1 MGYDQNNDYYSNG
14 DQSWRD
20 QTNVY
25 QTQREQPT
33 PMGRRSPRRKS
44 GWLKG
49 ILAVLLVVAIS
60 FGAFYL
66 MRNVGV
72 RLERTEDGVTLSM
85 TNRSKQAEPEQAEQ
99 PIPSPSASA
108 QTETAAPQQTTQ
120 QPTQGAYVGSG
131 TKLNIVSSQESSDT
145 TFSDEEDALSLQDIY
160 STVIDSVVS
169 ISSMTSSGTSS
180 GTGIIMSPDGYVI
193 TNHHVITGALV
204 ISVLTNDNQEYEA
217 ALVGSD
223 EMSDLAV
230 LKIDAEN
237 LTPIELGN
245 SDALSVGDPVVA
257 IGTPYSISLAGTL
270 TQGVISGVEREV
282 TVSSGTGSGT
292 KTMRL
297 LQTDT
302 TINPGNSGGPLLNM
316 QGQVV
321 GINTLKLMDEY
332 EGIGFAIP
340 MTNAVEIIN
349 MLIQDGEVVS
359 RPDNDYVTV
368 SAYLNITVS
377 EINDQTIALYR
388 LPEDVPEGVLVVNI
402 GSRTAAIYRAGVEV
416 YDIITEFNGQAITNN
431 TSLKEALA
439 ACKAGDEATIKVYR
453 ISRDGS
459 SGSELTFTFR
469 LDAAQ

>member
-99 PIPSPSASA
+99 PTPEQAASA
-108 QTETAAPQQTTQ
+108 QTEMAAPQQTTQ

-145 TFSDEEDALSLQDIY
+145 TFSDEEGALCLQDIY
-160 STVIDSVVS
+160 SSVIDSVVS

-180 GTGIIMSPDGYVI
+180 GTGIIMSSDGYVI

-230 LKIDAEN
+230 LKIDARGLQAAEFGDSSK
-237 LTPIELGN
+237 LR
-245 SDALSVGDPVVA
+245 VGDSVVA
-257 IGTPYSISLAGTL
+257 IGDPLGVQLRGTMTNGIISAINRDLTVGDRTMTL
-270 TQGVISGVEREV
+270 I
-282 TVSSGTGSGT
+282 
-292 KTMRL
+292 
-297 LQTDT
+297 QT
-302 TINPGNSGGPLLNM
+302 NAALNNGNSGGPLINCY
-316 QGQVV
+316 GQVI
-321 GINTLKLMDEY
+321 GINTVKMSSY
-332 EGIGFAIP
+332 YTATASVEGLGFAIP
-340 MTNAVEIIN
+340 ISVAKPIIDE
-349 MLIQDGEVVS
+349 LIENGYVAG
-359 RPDNDYVTV
+359 RPAIGISGDSLPSYYRT
-368 SAYLNITVS
+368 Y
-377 EINDQTIALYR
+377 YR
-388 LPEDVPEGVLVVNI
+388 LPEGVYVTSVNEGSDAKAKGIREGDIV
-402 GSRTAAIYRAGVEV
+402 TAI
-416 YDIITEFNGQAITNN
+416 NGERISSIDELN
-431 TSLKEALA
+431 TVKNQYA
-439 ACKAGDEATIKVYR
+439 AGDEVTLTVYR
-453 ISRDGS
+453 
-459 SGSELTFTFR
+459 SGTYYEVTVTLVDQATGK
-469 LDAAQ
+469 

>member
-1 MGYDQNNDYYSNG
+1 MGYDQNNEYYNSG

-85 TNRSKQAEPEQAEQ
+85 TNRGKQSEPEQAEQ
-99 PIPSPSASA
+99 PIPEPSAST
-108 QTETAAPQQTTQ
+108 QTGTQTAAPQQTPQ

-145 TFSDEEDALSLQDIY
+145 TFSDEEDALCLQDIY
-160 STVIDSVVS
+160 SSVIDSVVS
-169 ISSMTSSGTSS
+169 ISSMTSSGTAS

-204 ISVLTNDNQEYEA
+204 ISVLTNDNQEFEA

-230 LKIDAEN
+230 LKIDARGLKAAEFGDSSK
-237 LTPIELGN
+237 LR
-245 SDALSVGDPVVA
+245 VGDSVVA
-257 IGTPYSISLAGTL
+257 IGDPLGVQLRGTMTNGIISAINRDLTVGDRTMTL
-270 TQGVISGVEREV
+270 I
-282 TVSSGTGSGT
+282 
-292 KTMRL
+292 
-297 LQTDT
+297 QT
-302 TINPGNSGGPLLNM
+302 NAALNNGNSGGPLINCY
-316 QGQVV
+316 GQVI
-321 GINTLKLMDEY
+321 GINTVKMSSY
-332 EGIGFAIP
+332 YTATASVEGLGFAIP
-340 MTNAVEIIN
+340 ISVAKPIIDE
-349 MLIQDGEVVS
+349 LIENGYVAG
-359 RPDNDYVTV
+359 RPAIGISGDSLPSYYRT
-368 SAYLNITVS
+368 Y
-377 EINDQTIALYR
+377 YR
-388 LPEDVPEGVLVVNI
+388 LPDGVYVTSVNEGSDAKAKGIREGDIV
-402 GSRTAAIYRAGVEV
+402 TAI
-416 YDIITEFNGQAITNN
+416 NGEKICSIDELN
-431 TSLKEALA
+431 TVKNQYA
-439 ACKAGDEATIKVYR
+439 AGDEVTLTIYRSGTYYEVTVTLVDQATGK
-453 ISRDGS
+453 
-459 SGSELTFTFR
+459 
-469 LDAAQ
+469 

>member
-33 PMGRRSPRRKS
+33 PMGSRRPRRRS

-85 TNRSKQAEPEQAEQ
+85 TNRSKQPEPEQAEQ
-99 PIPSPSASA
+99 PIPEPSASA
-108 QTETAAPQQTTQ
+108 QTGTQTAAPQQTTQ

-145 TFSDEEDALSLQDIY
+145 TFSDEEDALCLQDIY
-160 STVIDSVVS
+160 SSVIDSVVS

-180 GTGIIMSPDGYVI
+180 GTGIIMSSDGYVI

-230 LKIDAEN
+230 LKIDARGLQAAEFGDSSK
-237 LTPIELGN
+237 LR
-245 SDALSVGDPVVA
+245 VGDSVVA
-257 IGTPYSISLAGTL
+257 IGDPLGVQLRGTMTNGIISAINRDLTVGDRTMTL
-270 TQGVISGVEREV
+270 I
-282 TVSSGTGSGT
+282 
-292 KTMRL
+292 
-297 LQTDT
+297 QT
-302 TINPGNSGGPLLNM
+302 NAALNNGNSGGPLINCY
-316 QGQVV
+316 GQVI
-321 GINTLKLMDEY
+321 GINTVKMSSY
-332 EGIGFAIP
+332 YTATASVEGLGFAIP
-340 MTNAVEIIN
+340 ISVAKPIIDE
-349 MLIQDGEVVS
+349 LIENGYVAG
-359 RPDNDYVTV
+359 RPAIGISGDSLPSYYRT
-368 SAYLNITVS
+368 Y
-377 EINDQTIALYR
+377 YR
-388 LPEDVPEGVLVVNI
+388 LPEGVYVTSVNEGSDAKAKGIREGDIV
-402 GSRTAAIYRAGVEV
+402 TAI
-416 YDIITEFNGQAITNN
+416 NGEKICSIDELN
-431 TSLKEALA
+431 TVKNQYA
-439 ACKAGDEATIKVYR
+439 AGDEVTLTIYRSGTYYEVTVTIVDQATGK
-453 ISRDGS
+453 
-459 SGSELTFTFR
+459 
-469 LDAAQ
+469 

>member
-99 PIPSPSASA
+99 PTPEQATST
-108 QTETAAPQQTTQ
+108 QTGTQTAAPQQTPQ

-145 TFSDEEDALSLQDIY
+145 TFSDEEGALCLQDIY

-204 ISVLTNDNQEYEA
+204 ISVLTNDNQEFEA

-230 LKIDAEN
+230 LKIDARGLQAAEFGDSSK
-237 LTPIELGN
+237 LR
-245 SDALSVGDPVVA
+245 VGDSVVA
-257 IGTPYSISLAGTL
+257 IGDPLGVQLRGTMTNGIISAINRDLTVGDRTMTL
-270 TQGVISGVEREV
+270 I
-282 TVSSGTGSGT
+282 
-292 KTMRL
+292 
-297 LQTDT
+297 QT
-302 TINPGNSGGPLLNM
+302 NAALNNGNSGGPLINCY
-316 QGQVV
+316 GQVI
-321 GINTLKLMDEY
+321 GINTVKMSSY
-332 EGIGFAIP
+332 YTATASVEGLGFAIP
-340 MTNAVEIIN
+340 ISVAKPIIDE
-349 MLIQDGEVVS
+349 LIENGYVAG
-359 RPDNDYVTV
+359 RPAIGISGDSLPSYYRT
-368 SAYLNITVS
+368 Y
-377 EINDQTIALYR
+377 YR
-388 LPEDVPEGVLVVNI
+388 LPEGVYVTSVNEGSDAKAKGIREGDIV
-402 GSRTAAIYRAGVEV
+402 TAI
-416 YDIITEFNGQAITNN
+416 NGERISSIDELN
-431 TSLKEALA
+431 TVKNQYA
-439 ACKAGDEATIKVYR
+439 AGDEVTLTVYR
-453 ISRDGS
+453 
-459 SGSELTFTFR
+459 SGTYYEVTVTLVDQATGK
-469 LDAAQ
+469 

>member
-145 TFSDEEDALSLQDIY
+145 TFSDEEDALCLQDIY
-160 STVIDSVVS
+160 SSVIDSVVS

-230 LKIDAEN
+230 LKIDARGLQAAEFGDSSK
-237 LTPIELGN
+237 LR
-245 SDALSVGDPVVA
+245 VGDSVVA
-257 IGTPYSISLAGTL
+257 IGDPLGVQLRGTMTNGIISAINRDLTVGDRTMTL
-270 TQGVISGVEREV
+270 I
-282 TVSSGTGSGT
+282 
-292 KTMRL
+292 
-297 LQTDT
+297 QT
-302 TINPGNSGGPLLNM
+302 NAALNNGNSGGPLINCY
-316 QGQVV
+316 GQVI
-321 GINTLKLMDEY
+321 GINTVKMSSY
-332 EGIGFAIP
+332 YTATASVEGLGFAIP
-340 MTNAVEIIN
+340 ISVAKPIIDE
-349 MLIQDGEVVS
+349 LIENGYVAG
-359 RPDNDYVTV
+359 RPAIGISGDSLPSYYRT
-368 SAYLNITVS
+368 Y
-377 EINDQTIALYR
+377 YR
-388 LPEDVPEGVLVVNI
+388 LPDGVYVTSVNEGSDAKAKGIREGDIV
-402 GSRTAAIYRAGVEV
+402 TAI
-416 YDIITEFNGQAITNN
+416 NGERISSIDELN
-431 TSLKEALA
+431 TVKNQYA
-439 ACKAGDEATIKVYR
+439 AGDEVTLTVYR
-453 ISRDGS
+453 
-459 SGSELTFTFR
+459 SGTYYEVTVTLVDQATGK
-469 LDAAQ
+469 

>member
-99 PIPSPSASA
+99 PIPEPSASA
-108 QTETAAPQQTTQ
+108 QTGTQTAAPQQTPQ

-145 TFSDEEDALSLQDIY
+145 TFSDEEGALCLQDIY
-160 STVIDSVVS
+160 SSVIDSVVS

-180 GTGIIMSPDGYVI
+180 GTGIIMSSDGYVI

-204 ISVLTNDNQEYEA
+204 ISVLTNDNQEFEA

-230 LKIDAEN
+230 LKIDARGLQAAEFGDSSK
-237 LTPIELGN
+237 LR
-245 SDALSVGDPVVA
+245 VGDSVVA
-257 IGTPYSISLAGTL
+257 IGDPLGVQLRGTMTNGIISAINRDLTVGDRTMTL
-270 TQGVISGVEREV
+270 I
-282 TVSSGTGSGT
+282 
-292 KTMRL
+292 
-297 LQTDT
+297 QT
-302 TINPGNSGGPLLNM
+302 NAALNNGNSGGPLINCY
-316 QGQVV
+316 GQVI
-321 GINTLKLMDEY
+321 GINTVKMSSY
-332 EGIGFAIP
+332 YTATASVEGLGFAIP
-340 MTNAVEIIN
+340 ISVAKPIIDE
-349 MLIQDGEVVS
+349 LIENGYVAG
-359 RPDNDYVTV
+359 RPAIGISGDSLPSYYRT
-368 SAYLNITVS
+368 Y
-377 EINDQTIALYR
+377 YR
-388 LPEDVPEGVLVVNI
+388 LPDGVYVTSVNEGSDAKAKGIREGDIV
-402 GSRTAAIYRAGVEV
+402 TAI
-416 YDIITEFNGQAITNN
+416 NGERISSIDELN
-431 TSLKEALA
+431 TVKNQYA
-439 ACKAGDEATIKVYR
+439 AGDEVTLTVYR
-453 ISRDGS
+453 
-459 SGSELTFTFR
+459 SGTYYEVTVTLVDQATGK
-469 LDAAQ
+469 

>member
-85 TNRSKQAEPEQAEQ
+85 TNRSKQPEPEQAEQ
-99 PIPSPSASA
+99 PTPEQAASA
-108 QTETAAPQQTTQ
+108 QTGTETAAPQQTPQ

-180 GTGIIMSPDGYVI
+180 GTGIIMSSDGYVI

-204 ISVLTNDNQEYEA
+204 ISVLTNDNQEFEA

-230 LKIDAEN
+230 LKIDARGLQAAEFGDSSK
-237 LTPIELGN
+237 LR
-245 SDALSVGDPVVA
+245 VGDSVVA
-257 IGTPYSISLAGTL
+257 IGDPLGVQLRGTMTNGIISAINRDLTVGDRTMTL
-270 TQGVISGVEREV
+270 I
-282 TVSSGTGSGT
+282 
-292 KTMRL
+292 
-297 LQTDT
+297 QT
-302 TINPGNSGGPLLNM
+302 NAALNNGNSGGPLINCY
-316 QGQVV
+316 GQVI
-321 GINTLKLMDEY
+321 GINTVKMSSY
-332 EGIGFAIP
+332 YTATASVEGLGFAIP
-340 MTNAVEIIN
+340 ISVAKPIIDE
-349 MLIQDGEVVS
+349 LIENGYVAG
-359 RPDNDYVTV
+359 RPAIGISGDSLPSYYRT
-368 SAYLNITVS
+368 Y
-377 EINDQTIALYR
+377 YR
-388 LPEDVPEGVLVVNI
+388 LPEGVYVTSVNEGSDAKAKGIREGDIV
-402 GSRTAAIYRAGVEV
+402 TAI
-416 YDIITEFNGQAITNN
+416 NGEKICSIDELN
-431 TSLKEALA
+431 TVKNQYA
-439 ACKAGDEATIKVYR
+439 AGDEVTLTIYRSGTYYEVTVTLVDQATGK
-453 ISRDGS
+453 
-459 SGSELTFTFR
+459 
-469 LDAAQ
+469 

>member
-1 MGYDQNNDYYSNG
+1 MGYDQNNEYYNSG

-85 TNRSKQAEPEQAEQ
+85 TNRSKQPEPEQAEQ

-145 TFSDEEDALSLQDIY
+145 TFSDEEGALCLQDIY
-160 STVIDSVVS
+160 SSVIDSVVS

-204 ISVLTNDNQEYEA
+204 ISVLTNDNQEFEA

-230 LKIDAEN
+230 LKIDARGLKAAEFGDSSK
-237 LTPIELGN
+237 LR
-245 SDALSVGDPVVA
+245 VGDSVVA
-257 IGTPYSISLAGTL
+257 IGDPLGVQLRGTMTNGIISAINRDLTVGDRTMTL
-270 TQGVISGVEREV
+270 I
-282 TVSSGTGSGT
+282 
-292 KTMRL
+292 
-297 LQTDT
+297 QT
-302 TINPGNSGGPLLNM
+302 NAALNNGNSGGPLINCY
-316 QGQVV
+316 GQVI
-321 GINTLKLMDEY
+321 GINTVKMSSY
-332 EGIGFAIP
+332 YTATASVEGLGFAIP
-340 MTNAVEIIN
+340 ISVAKPIIDE
-349 MLIQDGEVVS
+349 LIENGYVAG
-359 RPDNDYVTV
+359 RPAIGISGDSLPSYYRT
-368 SAYLNITVS
+368 Y
-377 EINDQTIALYR
+377 YR
-388 LPEDVPEGVLVVNI
+388 LPDGVYVTSVNEGSDAKAKGIREGDIV
-402 GSRTAAIYRAGVEV
+402 TAI
-416 YDIITEFNGQAITNN
+416 NGERISSIDELN
-431 TSLKEALA
+431 TVKNQYA
-439 ACKAGDEATIKVYR
+439 AGDEVTLTVYR
-453 ISRDGS
+453 
-459 SGSELTFTFR
+459 SGTYYEVTVTLIDQATGK
-469 LDAAQ
+469 

>member
-1 MGYDQNNDYYSNG
+1 MGYDQNNEYYNSG

-85 TNRSKQAEPEQAEQ
+85 TNRSKQPEPEQAEQ
-99 PIPSPSASA
+99 PTPEQATST
-108 QTETAAPQQTTQ
+108 QTGTETAAPQQTPQ

-131 TKLNIVSSQESSDT
+131 TKLNIVSAPESSDT
-145 TFSDEEDALSLQDIY
+145 TFSDEEDALCLQDIY

-180 GTGIIMSPDGYVI
+180 GTGIIMSQDGYVI

-204 ISVLTNDNQEYEA
+204 ISVLTNDNQEFEA

-230 LKIDAEN
+230 LKIDARGLQAAEFGDSSK
-237 LTPIELGN
+237 LR
-245 SDALSVGDPVVA
+245 VGDSVVA
-257 IGTPYSISLAGTL
+257 IGDPLGVQLRGTMTNGIISAINRDLTVGDRTMTL
-270 TQGVISGVEREV
+270 I
-282 TVSSGTGSGT
+282 
-292 KTMRL
+292 
-297 LQTDT
+297 QT
-302 TINPGNSGGPLLNM
+302 NAALNNGNSGGPLINCY
-316 QGQVV
+316 GQVI
-321 GINTLKLMDEY
+321 GINTVKMSSY
-332 EGIGFAIP
+332 YSASATVEGLGFAIP
-340 MTNAVEIIN
+340 ISVAKPIIDE
-349 MLIQDGEVVS
+349 LIENGYVAG
-359 RPDNDYVTV
+359 RPAIGISGDSLPSYYRT
-368 SAYLNITVS
+368 Y
-377 EINDQTIALYR
+377 YR
-388 LPEDVPEGVLVVNI
+388 LPDGVYVTSVNEGSDAKAKGIREGDIV
-402 GSRTAAIYRAGVEV
+402 TAI
-416 YDIITEFNGQAITNN
+416 NGEKICSIDELN
-431 TSLKEALA
+431 TVKNQYA
-439 ACKAGDEATIKVYR
+439 AGDEVTLTIYRSGTYYEVTVTLVDQATGK
-453 ISRDGS
+453 
-459 SGSELTFTFR
+459 
-469 LDAAQ
+469 

>member
-85 TNRSKQAEPEQAEQ
+85 TNRSKQPEPEQAEQ
-99 PIPSPSASA
+99 PTPEQAASA
-108 QTETAAPQQTTQ
+108 QTEMAAPQQTPQ

-145 TFSDEEDALSLQDIY
+145 TFSDEEGALCLQDIY
-160 STVIDSVVS
+160 SSVIDSVVS

-230 LKIDAEN
+230 LKIDARGLQAAEFGDSSK
-237 LTPIELGN
+237 LR
-245 SDALSVGDPVVA
+245 VGDSVVA
-257 IGTPYSISLAGTL
+257 IGDPLGVQLRGTMTNGIISAINRDLTVGDRTMTL
-270 TQGVISGVEREV
+270 I
-282 TVSSGTGSGT
+282 
-292 KTMRL
+292 
-297 LQTDT
+297 QT
-302 TINPGNSGGPLLNM
+302 NAALNNGNSGGPLINCY
-316 QGQVV
+316 GQVI
-321 GINTLKLMDEY
+321 GINTVKMSSY
-332 EGIGFAIP
+332 YTATASVEGLGFAIP
-340 MTNAVEIIN
+340 ISVAKPIIDE
-349 MLIQDGEVVS
+349 LIENGYVAG
-359 RPDNDYVTV
+359 RPAIGISGDSLPSYYRT
-368 SAYLNITVS
+368 Y
-377 EINDQTIALYR
+377 YR
-388 LPEDVPEGVLVVNI
+388 LPDGVYVTSVNEGSDAKAKGIREGDIV
-402 GSRTAAIYRAGVEV
+402 TAI
-416 YDIITEFNGQAITNN
+416 NGEKICSIDELN
-431 TSLKEALA
+431 TVKNQYA
-439 ACKAGDEATIKVYR
+439 AGDEVTLTVYR
-453 ISRDGS
+453 
-459 SGSELTFTFR
+459 SGTYYEVTVTLVDQATGK
-469 LDAAQ
+469 

>member
-72 RLERTEDGVTLSM
+72 RLERAEDGVTLSM
-85 TNRSKQAEPEQAEQ
+85 TNRSKQPEPEQAEQ
-99 PIPSPSASA
+99 PTPEQATST
-108 QTETAAPQQTTQ
+108 QTGTETAAPQQTPQ

-145 TFSDEEDALSLQDIY
+145 TFSDEEGALCLQDIY
-160 STVIDSVVS
+160 SSVIDSVVS

-180 GTGIIMSPDGYVI
+180 GTGIIMSSDGYVI

-204 ISVLTNDNQEYEA
+204 ISVLTNDNQEFEA

-230 LKIDAEN
+230 LKIDARGLQAAEFGDSSK
-237 LTPIELGN
+237 LR
-245 SDALSVGDPVVA
+245 VGDSVVA
-257 IGTPYSISLAGTL
+257 IGDPLGVQLRGTMTNGIISAINRDLTVGDRTMTL
-270 TQGVISGVEREV
+270 I
-282 TVSSGTGSGT
+282 
-292 KTMRL
+292 
-297 LQTDT
+297 QT
-302 TINPGNSGGPLLNM
+302 NAALNNGNSGGPLINCY
-316 QGQVV
+316 GQVI
-321 GINTLKLMDEY
+321 GINTVKMSSY
-332 EGIGFAIP
+332 YTATASVEGLGFAIP
-340 MTNAVEIIN
+340 ISVAKPIIDE
-349 MLIQDGEVVS
+349 LIENGYVAG
-359 RPDNDYVTV
+359 RPAIGISGDSLPSYYRT
-368 SAYLNITVS
+368 Y
-377 EINDQTIALYR
+377 YR
-388 LPEDVPEGVLVVNI
+388 LPEGVYVTSVNEGSDAKAKGIREGDIV
-402 GSRTAAIYRAGVEV
+402 TAI
-416 YDIITEFNGQAITNN
+416 NGEKICSIDELN
-431 TSLKEALA
+431 TVKNQYA
-439 ACKAGDEATIKVYR
+439 AGDEVTLTIYRSGTYYEVTVTLVDQATGK
-453 ISRDGS
+453 
-459 SGSELTFTFR
+459 
-469 LDAAQ
+469 

>member
-72 RLERTEDGVTLSM
+72 RLERTEDGATLSM

-99 PIPSPSASA
+99 PIPEPSASA
-108 QTETAAPQQTTQ
+108 QTGTQTAAPQQTTQ

-145 TFSDEEDALSLQDIY
+145 TFSDEEDALCLQDIY
-160 STVIDSVVS
+160 SSVIDSVVS

-180 GTGIIMSPDGYVI
+180 GTGIIMSSDGYVI

-204 ISVLTNDNQEYEA
+204 ISVLTNDNQEFEA

-230 LKIDAEN
+230 LKIDARGLQAAEFGDSSK
-237 LTPIELGN
+237 LR
-245 SDALSVGDPVVA
+245 VGDSVVA
-257 IGTPYSISLAGTL
+257 IGDPLGVQLRGTMTNGIISAINRDLTVGDRTMTL
-270 TQGVISGVEREV
+270 I
-282 TVSSGTGSGT
+282 
-292 KTMRL
+292 
-297 LQTDT
+297 QT
-302 TINPGNSGGPLLNM
+302 NAALNNGNSGGPLINCY
-316 QGQVV
+316 GQVI
-321 GINTLKLMDEY
+321 GINTVKMSSY
-332 EGIGFAIP
+332 YTATASVEGLGFAIP
-340 MTNAVEIIN
+340 ISVAKPIIDE
-349 MLIQDGEVVS
+349 LIENGYVAG
-359 RPDNDYVTV
+359 RPAIGISGDSLPSYYRT
-368 SAYLNITVS
+368 Y
-377 EINDQTIALYR
+377 YR
-388 LPEDVPEGVLVVNI
+388 LPDGVYVTSVNEGSDAKAKGIREGDIV
-402 GSRTAAIYRAGVEV
+402 TAI
-416 YDIITEFNGQAITNN
+416 NGEKICSIDELN
-431 TSLKEALA
+431 TVKNQYA
-439 ACKAGDEATIKVYR
+439 AGDEVTLTIYRSGTYYEVTVTLVDQATGK
-453 ISRDGS
+453 
-459 SGSELTFTFR
+459 
-469 LDAAQ
+469 

>member
-1 MGYDQNNDYYSNG
+1 MGYDQNNEYYNSG

-85 TNRSKQAEPEQAEQ
+85 TNRSKQPEPEQAEQ
-99 PIPSPSASA
+99 PIPEPSTST
-108 QTETAAPQQTTQ
+108 QTGTQTAAPQQTPQ

-230 LKIDAEN
+230 LKIDARGLQAAEFGDSSK
-237 LTPIELGN
+237 LR
-245 SDALSVGDPVVA
+245 VGDSVVA
-257 IGTPYSISLAGTL
+257 IGDPLGVQLRGTMTNGIISAINRDLTVGDRTMTL
-270 TQGVISGVEREV
+270 I
-282 TVSSGTGSGT
+282 
-292 KTMRL
+292 
-297 LQTDT
+297 QT
-302 TINPGNSGGPLLNM
+302 NAALNNGNSGGPLINCY
-316 QGQVV
+316 GQVI
-321 GINTLKLMDEY
+321 GINTVKMSSY
-332 EGIGFAIP
+332 YTATASVEGLGFAIP
-340 MTNAVEIIN
+340 ISVAKPIIDE
-349 MLIQDGEVVS
+349 LIENGYVAG
-359 RPDNDYVTV
+359 RPAIGISGDSLPSYYRT
-368 SAYLNITVS
+368 Y
-377 EINDQTIALYR
+377 YR
-388 LPEDVPEGVLVVNI
+388 LPDGVYVTSVNEGSDAKAKGIREGDIV
-402 GSRTAAIYRAGVEV
+402 TAI
-416 YDIITEFNGQAITNN
+416 NGERISSIDELN
-431 TSLKEALA
+431 TVKNQYA
-439 ACKAGDEATIKVYR
+439 AGDEVTLTVYR
-453 ISRDGS
+453 
-459 SGSELTFTFR
+459 SGTYYEVTVTLIDQATGK
-469 LDAAQ
+469 

>member
-1 MGYDQNNDYYSNG
+1 MGYDQNNEYYNSG

-33 PMGRRSPRRKS
+33 PMGRRSPRRTG

-85 TNRSKQAEPEQAEQ
+85 TNRSKQPEPEQAEQ
-99 PIPSPSASA
+99 PIPEPSASA
-108 QTETAAPQQTTQ
+108 QTGTQTAAPQQTTQ

-145 TFSDEEDALSLQDIY
+145 TFSDEEDALCLQDIY
-160 STVIDSVVS
+160 SSVIDSVVS

-180 GTGIIMSPDGYVI
+180 GTGIIMSSDGYVI

-204 ISVLTNDNQEYEA
+204 ISVLTNDNQEFEA

-230 LKIDAEN
+230 LKIDARGLQAAEFGDSSK
-237 LTPIELGN
+237 LR
-245 SDALSVGDPVVA
+245 VGDSVVA
-257 IGTPYSISLAGTL
+257 IGDPLGVQLRGTMTNGIISAINRDMVYNGHSMT
-270 TQGVISGVEREV
+270 
-282 TVSSGTGSGT
+282 
-292 KTMRL
+292 L
-297 LQTDT
+297 LQTNAA
-302 TINPGNSGGPLLNM
+302 INEGNSGGPLINM
-316 QGQVV
+316 YGQVI
-321 GINTLKLMDEY
+321 GITNMKALSTGV

-340 MTNAVEIIN
+340 TAVIRPIVNALLADGRVSGRVSIGITVGAISSAASDYYDLPEGLYISDVAKGSDAEKKGIQSGD
-349 MLIQDGEVVS
+349 MLLAVNGKA
-359 RPDNDYVTV
+359 VTTTYDV
-368 SAYLNITVS
+368 SAVKDGLQVGDTV
-377 EINDQTIALYR
+377 TL
-388 LPEDVPEGVLVVNI
+388 
-402 GSRTAAIYRAGVEV
+402 TIYRDGKTFDVKV
-416 YDIITEFNGQAITNN
+416 KLVDTNDI
-431 TSLKEALA
+431 S
-439 ACKAGDEATIKVYR
+439 
-453 ISRDGS
+453 
-459 SGSELTFTFR
+459 
-469 LDAAQ
+469 

>member
-1 MGYDQNNDYYSNG
+1 MGYDQNNDYYSND

-85 TNRSKQAEPEQAEQ
+85 TNRSKQPEPEQAEQ
-99 PIPSPSASA
+99 PTPEPSASA
-108 QTETAAPQQTTQ
+108 QTGTQTAAPQQTPQ

-145 TFSDEEDALSLQDIY
+145 TFSDEEGALCLQDIY
-160 STVIDSVVS
+160 SSVIDSVVS

-180 GTGIIMSPDGYVI
+180 GTGIIMSSDGYVI

-230 LKIDAEN
+230 LKIDARGLQAAEFGDSSK
-237 LTPIELGN
+237 LR
-245 SDALSVGDPVVA
+245 VGDSVVA
-257 IGTPYSISLAGTL
+257 IGDPLGVQLRGTMTNGIISAINRDLTVGDRTMTL
-270 TQGVISGVEREV
+270 I
-282 TVSSGTGSGT
+282 
-292 KTMRL
+292 
-297 LQTDT
+297 QT
-302 TINPGNSGGPLLNM
+302 NAALNNGNSGGPLINCY
-316 QGQVV
+316 GQVI
-321 GINTLKLMDEY
+321 GINTVKMSSY
-332 EGIGFAIP
+332 YTATASVEGLGFAIP
-340 MTNAVEIIN
+340 ISVAKPIIDE
-349 MLIQDGEVVS
+349 LIENGYVAG
-359 RPDNDYVTV
+359 RPAIGISGDSLPSYYRT
-368 SAYLNITVS
+368 Y
-377 EINDQTIALYR
+377 YR
-388 LPEDVPEGVLVVNI
+388 LPDGVYVTSVNEGSDAKAKGIREGDIV
-402 GSRTAAIYRAGVEV
+402 TAI
-416 YDIITEFNGQAITNN
+416 NGERISSIDELN
-431 TSLKEALA
+431 TVKNQYA
-439 ACKAGDEATIKVYR
+439 AGDEVTLTVYR
-453 ISRDGS
+453 
-459 SGSELTFTFR
+459 SGTYYEVTVTLIDQATGK
-469 LDAAQ
+469 

>member
-1 MGYDQNNDYYSNG
+1 MGYDQNNEYYNSG

-85 TNRSKQAEPEQAEQ
+85 TNRSKQPEPEQAEQ
-99 PIPSPSASA
+99 PIPEPSTST
-108 QTETAAPQQTTQ
+108 QTGTQTAAPQQTPQ

-145 TFSDEEDALSLQDIY
+145 TFSDEEDALCLQDIY
-160 STVIDSVVS
+160 SSVIDSVVS

-180 GTGIIMSPDGYVI
+180 GTGIIMSSDGYVI

-204 ISVLTNDNQEYEA
+204 ISVLTNDNQEFEA

-230 LKIDAEN
+230 LKIDARGLQAAEFGDSSK
-237 LTPIELGN
+237 LR
-245 SDALSVGDPVVA
+245 VGDSVVA
-257 IGTPYSISLAGTL
+257 IGDPLGVQLRGTMTNGIISAINRDLTVGDRTMTL
-270 TQGVISGVEREV
+270 I
-282 TVSSGTGSGT
+282 
-292 KTMRL
+292 
-297 LQTDT
+297 QT
-302 TINPGNSGGPLLNM
+302 NAALNNGNSGGPLINCY
-316 QGQVV
+316 GQVI
-321 GINTLKLMDEY
+321 GINTVKMSSY
-332 EGIGFAIP
+332 YTATASVEGLGFAIP
-340 MTNAVEIIN
+340 ISVAKPIIDE
-349 MLIQDGEVVS
+349 LIENGYVAG
-359 RPDNDYVTV
+359 RPAIGISGDSLPSYYRT
-368 SAYLNITVS
+368 Y
-377 EINDQTIALYR
+377 YR
-388 LPEDVPEGVLVVNI
+388 LPEGVYVTSVNEGSDAKAKGIREGDIV
-402 GSRTAAIYRAGVEV
+402 TAI
-416 YDIITEFNGQAITNN
+416 NGEKICSIDELN
-431 TSLKEALA
+431 TVKNQYA
-439 ACKAGDEATIKVYR
+439 AGDEVTLTIYRSGTYYEVTVTLVDQATGK
-453 ISRDGS
+453 
-459 SGSELTFTFR
+459 
-469 LDAAQ
+469 

>member
-33 PMGRRSPRRKS
+33 PMGRRSPRRTG

-85 TNRSKQAEPEQAEQ
+85 TNRSKQPEPEQAEQ
-99 PIPSPSASA
+99 PIPEPSASA
-108 QTETAAPQQTTQ
+108 QTGTQTAAPQQTPQ

-145 TFSDEEDALSLQDIY
+145 TFSDEEDALCLQDIY
-160 STVIDSVVS
+160 SSVIDSVVS

-180 GTGIIMSPDGYVI
+180 GTGIIMSSDGYVI

-204 ISVLTNDNQEYEA
+204 ISVLTNDNQEFEA

-230 LKIDAEN
+230 LKIDARGLQAAEFGDSSK
-237 LTPIELGN
+237 LR
-245 SDALSVGDPVVA
+245 VGDSVVA
-257 IGTPYSISLAGTL
+257 IGDPLGVQLRGTMTNGIISAINRDLTVGDRTMTL
-270 TQGVISGVEREV
+270 I
-282 TVSSGTGSGT
+282 
-292 KTMRL
+292 
-297 LQTDT
+297 QT
-302 TINPGNSGGPLLNM
+302 NAALNNGNSGGPLINCY
-316 QGQVV
+316 GQVI
-321 GINTLKLMDEY
+321 GINTVKMSSY
-332 EGIGFAIP
+332 YTATASVEGLGFAIP
-340 MTNAVEIIN
+340 ISVAKPIIDE
-349 MLIQDGEVVS
+349 LIENGYVAG
-359 RPDNDYVTV
+359 RPAIGISGDSLPSYYRT
-368 SAYLNITVS
+368 Y
-377 EINDQTIALYR
+377 YR
-388 LPEDVPEGVLVVNI
+388 LPDGVYVTSVNEGSDAKAKGIREGDIV
-402 GSRTAAIYRAGVEV
+402 TAI
-416 YDIITEFNGQAITNN
+416 NGERISSIDELN
-431 TSLKEALA
+431 TVKNQYA
-439 ACKAGDEATIKVYR
+439 AGDEVTLTVYR
-453 ISRDGS
+453 
-459 SGSELTFTFR
+459 SGTYYEVTVTLIDQATGK
-469 LDAAQ
+469 

>member
-99 PIPSPSASA
+99 PTPSPSASA
-108 QTETAAPQQTTQ
+108 QTEMAAPQQTTQ

-145 TFSDEEDALSLQDIY
+145 TFSDEEGALCLQDIY
-160 STVIDSVVS
+160 SSVIDSVVS

-180 GTGIIMSPDGYVI
+180 GTGIIMSSDGYVI

-204 ISVLTNDNQEYEA
+204 ISVLTNDNQEFEA

-230 LKIDAEN
+230 LKIDARGLQAAEFGDSSK
-237 LTPIELGN
+237 LR
-245 SDALSVGDPVVA
+245 VGDSVVA
-257 IGTPYSISLAGTL
+257 IGDPLGVQLRGTMTNGIISAINRDLTVGDRTMTL
-270 TQGVISGVEREV
+270 I
-282 TVSSGTGSGT
+282 
-292 KTMRL
+292 
-297 LQTDT
+297 QT
-302 TINPGNSGGPLLNM
+302 NAALNNGNSGGPLINCY
-316 QGQVV
+316 GQVI
-321 GINTLKLMDEY
+321 GINTVKMSSY
-332 EGIGFAIP
+332 YTATASVEGLGFAIP
-340 MTNAVEIIN
+340 ISVAKPIIDE
-349 MLIQDGEVVS
+349 LIENGYVAG
-359 RPDNDYVTV
+359 RPAIGISGDSLPSYYRT
-368 SAYLNITVS
+368 Y
-377 EINDQTIALYR
+377 YR
-388 LPEDVPEGVLVVNI
+388 LPDGVYVTSVNEGSDAKAKGIREGDIV
-402 GSRTAAIYRAGVEV
+402 TAI
-416 YDIITEFNGQAITNN
+416 NGEKICSIDELN
-431 TSLKEALA
+431 TVKNQYA
-439 ACKAGDEATIKVYR
+439 AGDEVTLTIYRSGTYYEVTVTLVDQATGK
-453 ISRDGS
+453 
-459 SGSELTFTFR
+459 
-469 LDAAQ
+469 

>member
-1 MGYDQNNDYYSNG
+1 MGYDQNNEYYSSG

-33 PMGRRSPRRKS
+33 PMGSRRPHRRS

-99 PIPSPSASA
+99 PTPEQAASA
-108 QTETAAPQQTTQ
+108 QTGTETAAPQQTTQ

-145 TFSDEEDALSLQDIY
+145 TFSDEEGALCLQDIY

-180 GTGIIMSPDGYVI
+180 GTGIIMSSDGYVI

-230 LKIDAEN
+230 LKIDARGLKAAEFGDSSK
-237 LTPIELGN
+237 LR
-245 SDALSVGDPVVA
+245 VGDSVVA
-257 IGTPYSISLAGTL
+257 IGDPLGVQLRGTMTNGIISAINRDLTVGDRTMTL
-270 TQGVISGVEREV
+270 I
-282 TVSSGTGSGT
+282 
-292 KTMRL
+292 
-297 LQTDT
+297 QT
-302 TINPGNSGGPLLNM
+302 NAALNNGNSGGPLINCY
-316 QGQVV
+316 GQVI
-321 GINTLKLMDEY
+321 GINTVKMSSY
-332 EGIGFAIP
+332 YTATASVEGLGFAIP
-340 MTNAVEIIN
+340 ISVAKPIIDE
-349 MLIQDGEVVS
+349 LIENGYVAG
-359 RPDNDYVTV
+359 RPAIGISGDSLPSYYRT
-368 SAYLNITVS
+368 Y
-377 EINDQTIALYR
+377 YR
-388 LPEDVPEGVLVVNI
+388 LPDGVYVTSVNEGSDAKAKGIREGDIV
-402 GSRTAAIYRAGVEV
+402 TAI
-416 YDIITEFNGQAITNN
+416 NGERISSIDELN
-431 TSLKEALA
+431 TVKNQYA
-439 ACKAGDEATIKVYR
+439 AGDEVTLTVYR
-453 ISRDGS
+453 
-459 SGSELTFTFR
+459 SGTYYEVTVTLVDQATGK
-469 LDAAQ
+469 